1 MKYTVKELNTSSPAS
16 LWDQFYELPQR
27 VYANDPFYLPA
38 SVKKVES
45 EITDR
50 PMGEK
55 QVVLVVVGPDGP
67 EARLVVRT
75 AHNLARNRADRSG
88 TFGYFEST
96 DNPKA
101 VAILMRHAQHWLS
114 RHGITHAIGPM
125 NGDTWHTY
133 RFSLGPYNRSPF
145 LMEPYNPSYYP
156 QLWQNV
162 GFKPL
167 AYYYSKHIPDL
178 EPVLTKLRKFK
189 TRALRQGVVFRPLD
203 LSAFEEQ
210 LRILYELSCRIFADN
225 YFYREIDFEA
235 FRKLYRDVRTILKKE
250 LVWFAF
256 DKTDRPAGFIFSL
269 PDYYDAVKSMQ
280 GHRHLWAKFKF
291 LLNRGQVDTVNIKT
305 VGTLP
310 DYRGT
315 GLGPALMYQAYS
327 QACEL
332 GLRKANLC
340 LIHEDNASGRLDGGC
355 GTVIRK
361 YCLYEKEWG
370 VSAGRGGNGNF

>member
-1 MKYTVKELNTSSPAS
+1 MRYTVKELDNSSPAS
-16 LWDQFYELPQR
+16 LWEQFYELPQR
-27 VYANDPFYLPA
+27 VYANDPFYVPA
-38 SVKKVES
+38 SVKKVKS
-45 EITDR
+45 EIADI
-50 PMGEK
+50 PASEK
-55 QVVLVVVGPDGP
+55 QVVLVVVGSDGLA
-67 EARLVVRT
+67 ARVVVRT
-75 AHNLARNRADRSG
+75 AHNLARYRVDKSG

-96 DNPKA
+96 DNQQA
-101 VAILMRHAQHWLS
+101 VAVLMHYAQEWLS
-114 RHGITHAIGPM
+114 RHGITHGIGPM

-133 RFSLGPYNRSPF
+133 RFNLGPYKRTPF
-145 LMEPYNPSYYP
+145 LMEPYNPPYYP
-156 QLWQNV
+156 QLWQSV

-167 AYYYSKHIPDL
+167 ASYYSKHIPDL
-178 EPVLTKLRKFK
+178 EPALSKLRKFK
-189 TRALRQGVVFRPLD
+189 KRVLRQGFAFRPLD
-203 LSAFEEQ
+203 LSAFEAQ
-210 LRILYELSCRIFADN
+210 LRILYELSCRIFPDN
-225 YFYREIDFEA
+225 YFYRQIEFEA

-250 LVWFAF
+250 LVWFAL
-256 DKTDRPAGFIFSL
+256 DKNGQPAGFIFSL
-269 PDYYDAVKSMQ
+269 PDYYSAVKSME

-291 LLNRGQVDTVNIKT
+291 LLNRGKADALNIKT

-355 GTVIRK
+355 GRVIRK

-370 VSAGRGGNGNF
+370 VSAVRGKSANF